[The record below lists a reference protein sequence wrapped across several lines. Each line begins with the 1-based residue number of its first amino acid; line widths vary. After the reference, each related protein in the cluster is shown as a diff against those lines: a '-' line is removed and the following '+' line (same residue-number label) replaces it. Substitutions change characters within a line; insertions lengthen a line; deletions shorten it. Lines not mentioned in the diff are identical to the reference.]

1 MIDNFIPL
9 GFYPTPI
16 HRLNR
21 LSAFY
26 GGDYNIF
33 MKRDDQT
40 GLAIGGN
47 KVRKLEY
54 LVKDALDK
62 GCDTLV
68 TFGAVQS
75 NHCRQTAAAAAQV
88 GLECHLILR
97 GAPLKD
103 LTGNLLLDKLLGAHI
118 HWVKEKEGHD
128 LTLEELGEQLQAQG
142 KKPYLIPIGGSNPVG
157 CLGYARAIS
166 EFKQQLEENA
176 LNINY
181 VVFASCSGGTHAG
194 MVIGKELY
202 GLPSEIMGIAIEK
215 DEIGNIPFKNQI
227 LDILNG
233 AAPLVNLNKTFTEN
247 DVILMEGYNEAPY
260 AMVTDMEVNA
270 INALAKTEG
279 IILDPVYSGRAFAG
293 FLDLLEKRQ
302 FPKGSNI
309 LFWHTGGTPA
319 IFHYGKSF
327 EDKE

>member
-1 MIDNFIPL
+1 MLNNFIPL
-9 GFYPTPI
+9 GFYPTPL

-21 LSAFY
+21 LSARF
-26 GGDYNIF
+26 DNEYNLY

-75 NHCRQTAAAAAQV
+75 NHCRQTAAAAAQA

-97 GAPLKD
+97 GSPLKD

-118 HWVKEKEGHD
+118 HWEKENEEHD
-128 LTLEELGEQLQAQG
+128 LTLEELGSELEALS

-157 CLGYARAIS
+157 SLGYARAIS
-166 EFKQQLEENA
+166 EFKQQMEEA
-176 LNINY
+176 DLQMDYI
-181 VVFASCSGGTHAG
+181 VFASCSGGTHAG
-194 MVIGKELY
+194 MILGKELHH
-202 GLPSEIMGIAIEK
+202 LSSEIMGIAIEK
-215 DEIGNIPFKNQI
+215 DEIGNVPFKEQI
-227 LDILNG
+227 LEILNG
-233 AAPLVNLNKTFTEN
+233 AIPLVGLDKTFTKE
-247 DVILMEGYNEAPY
+247 DIILMEGYNDAPY
-260 AMVTDMEVNA
+260 AVVTEMEINA
-270 INALAKTEG
+270 ISTLAKTEG

-293 FLDLLEKRQ
+293 FLDLLEKRK
-302 FPKGSNI
+302 FPNGSNI

-319 IFHYGKSF
+319 LFHYAESF
-327 EDKE
+327 Q